1 MEIPCTLKFEGAS
14 KITAKAKELIEFAL
28 DKGES
33 IDECPPSK
41 KQKEEEAPTQP
52 TGSLE
57 PSTWKW
63 RFGVILT
70 DMDKKIICKR
80 KELNNQIMHRR

>member
-80 KELNNQIMHRR
+80 KN